1 MGDVGRNTKYTPD
14 RVKRIVKAIA
24 DGNTHKVACAL
35 GGIHPDTFYTWIKE
49 YPEFSDTVKK
59 AEAEAESFHVDRI
72 KLHSF
77 RNWQASAWMLE
88 RRNPE
93 EWGKKDKVDVTSNG
107 EKIGFLSWSDESKE

>member
-1 MGDVGRNTKYTPD
+1 MSNAGRNTKYEPD

-24 DGNTHKVACAL
+24 DGNTHKVACAI
-35 GGIHPDTFYTWIKE
+35 GGIDPATFYRWMETH
-49 YPEFSDTVKK
+49 SDFCETVKK
-59 AEAEAESFHVDRI
+59 AEAEAEAFHVDRI

>member
-1 MGDVGRNTKYTPD
+1 MSRA
-14 RVKRIVKAIA
+14 KRDKETADKIYRAIA
-24 DGNTHKVACAL
+24 NGNTHRASCAL
-35 GGIHPDTFYTWIKE
+35 SGVSHTFFYEWIKDDAD
-49 YPEFSDTVKK
+49 FADTVKK
-59 AEAEAESFHVDRI
+59 AEAEAEAFHVDRI